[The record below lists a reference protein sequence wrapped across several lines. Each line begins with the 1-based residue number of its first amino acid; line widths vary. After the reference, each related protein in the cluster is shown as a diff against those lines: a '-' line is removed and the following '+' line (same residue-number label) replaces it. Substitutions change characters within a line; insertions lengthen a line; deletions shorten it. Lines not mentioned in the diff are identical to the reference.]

1 MSRVGKRPIALPTGV
16 TASLQGQVLTVKGPK
31 GSLSRA
37 VHSKVDVVIDGQS
50 IVLKRQDDTN
60 TTRGLHGLMRALIS
74 NMVVG
79 VSQGFSKSL
88 EIAGVGYRVN
98 LQNNVLSLSLGFS
111 HPVEFAL
118 PSGITASIEKQNVI
132 KLEGIENELLGQ
144 TAARIRELRAIEPYK
159 GKGIRYLDERVFRK
173 VGKSGGKK

>member
-1 MSRVGKRPIALPTGV
+1 MSRVGKRPITLPAGV
-16 TASLQGQVLTVKGPK
+16 TASLQGQVLTVKGPR
-31 GSLSRA
+31 GALSRM
-37 VHSKVDVVIDGQS
+37 VHPKVEIVIDAQS
-50 IVLKRQDDTN
+50 ILIQRHDDTN

-98 LQNNVLSLSLGFS
+98 LQNNVLSLSLGYS

-118 PSGITASIEKQNVI
+118 PSGITATIEKQNVI
-132 KLEGIENELLGQ
+132 RLEGIENELLGQ

-159 GKGIRYLDERVFRK
+159 GKGIRY
-173 VGKSGGKK
+173 

>member
-1 MSRVGKRPIALPTGV
+1 
-16 TASLQGQVLTVKGPK
+16 
-31 GSLSRA
+31 
-37 VHSKVDVVIDGQS
+37 
-50 IVLKRQDDTN
+50 
-60 TTRGLHGLMRALIS
+60 
-74 NMVVG
+74 MVVG
-79 VSQGFSKSL
+79 VSQGFVKSL

-98 LQNNVLSLSLGFS
+98 LQNNVLSLTLGYS

>member
-1 MSRVGKRPIALPTGV
+1 MSRVGKRPITLPTGV

-31 GSLSRA
+31 GTLSRTVNA
-37 VHSKVDVVIDGQS
+37 KVDVLIDAQS
-50 IVLKRQDDTN
+50 IVIKRHDDIH

-88 EIAGVGYRVN
+88 EIAGIGYRVN
-98 LQNNVLSLSLGFS
+98 LQNNVLNLSLGYS
-111 HPVEFAL
+111 HPVEFTL

-132 KLEGIENELLGQ
+132 RLEGIENELLGQ

-173 VGKSGGKK
+173 VGKAGGKK